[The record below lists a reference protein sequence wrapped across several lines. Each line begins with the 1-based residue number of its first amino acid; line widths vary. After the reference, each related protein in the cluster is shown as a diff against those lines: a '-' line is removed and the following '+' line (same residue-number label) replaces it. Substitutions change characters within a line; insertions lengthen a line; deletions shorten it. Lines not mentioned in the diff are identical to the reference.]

1 MFLQKM
7 TKDRVDGWRDQ
18 ILGQRYYLS
27 PLRQMLDETD
37 SENTTPL
44 LPGKVSEIVNT
55 YVITIYVFSSCHFIS
70 LIFSL
75 THCAVGCP
83 QRTYKCSL
91 QSQYQVVQAILV
103 PARFE
108 IRSAS
113 DRLVF

>member
-44 LPGKVSEIVNT
+44 LPGKVSEIKNT
-55 YVITIYVFSSCHFIS
+55 NVVPIYVFSFMSF
-70 LIFSL
+70 
-75 THCAVGCP
+75 
-83 QRTYKCSL
+83 Y
-91 QSQYQVVQAILV
+91 
-103 PARFE
+103 
-108 IRSAS
+108 
-113 DRLVF
+113 